1 MLSLVDL
8 SQPRVCDGPG
18 SMVSPKFTANVPPE
32 ANEARRRSAAV
43 RHRQNDS
50 CTDSEGRTLAL
61 DYEVVIGLEVHAQLL
76 TQSKMFCGCSALY
89 QDAPPNTVVCPV
101 CMGMPGVLPVIN
113 KKAVEHVIRTGLA
126 LNCEIAHNTKFD
138 RKNYPY
144 PDLMKGYQISQYDL
158 PIASN
163 GSLTIEVDGQERAA
177 GITRVHL
184 EEDTAKLL
192 HRTEGYGEGYSLLD
206 MNRAGVPLMEI
217 VGEPD
222 LRSADEA
229 RSYLLRLHTI
239 LQYIGASMANMEEGN
254 FRCDANISIR
264 PRGSEE
270 LGTKVEVKNM
280 NSFRAVTRALEYEAH
295 RQVATLEDGGRIV
308 QETRGWVDDRAVTV
322 SQRTKE
328 YAADYRYFPEPD
340 LPPLVIQPEWVEEI
354 RRSLPELPDE
364 RRARFADEYGL
375 PAYDAR
381 LLTSTRAFAD
391 YFEHALRDGA
401 SSDQTARDLAKPVSN
416 WLLGEMTR
424 LTNQSGIELEKVK
437 IAPVQVVE
445 LQGLVS
451 SGTLSSTM
459 AKEVFEKMY
468 ATGQSPRSIAEDE
481 GLVQMSDSGTV
492 GAAVEEAITSNPQP
506 VQDFLNGKDTAL
518 RYLVGQ
524 VMKATGGKANPK
536 LTTDLLKERL
546 EALSR

>member
-1 MLSLVDL
+1 MSNILYAHDL
-8 SQPRVCDGPG
+8 FEDIPE
-18 SMVSPKFTANVPPE
+18 FT
-32 ANEARRRSAAV
+32 
-43 RHRQNDS
+43 
-50 CTDSEGRTLAL
+50 TDQLAL
-61 DYEVVIGLEVHAQLL
+61 DYELVIGLEVHAQLL

-89 QDAPPNTVVCPV
+89 HNAPPNTVVCPV

-126 LNCEIAHNTKFD
+126 LDCEIAHHTKFD

-158 PIASN
+158 PIATN
-163 GSLTIEVDGQERAA
+163 GSLAIDVDGQERTA

-192 HRTEGYGEGYSLLD
+192 HRTEGYGEAYSLLD
-206 MNRAGVPLMEI
+206 INRAGVPLMEI

-222 LRSADEA
+222 LRSPDEA
-229 RSYLLRLHTI
+229 RSYLVRLHSI

-264 PRGSEE
+264 PRGSKE

-280 NSFRAVTRALEYEAH
+280 NSFRAVTRALEYEAQ
-295 RQVATLEDGGRIV
+295 RQVETLERGDRIV

-340 LPPLVIQPEWVEEI
+340 LPPLVIRPEWVEEI

-364 RRARFADEYGL
+364 RRARFTSEYGL

-381 LLTSTRAFAD
+381 LLTSSRALAD
-391 YFEHALRDGA
+391 YFEQALSDEA
-401 SSDQTARDLAKPVSN
+401 SGDRASRDLAKPVSN

-424 LTNQSGIELEKVK
+424 LTNQSGIDLEHVK
-437 IAPVQVVE
+437 IAPRQIVE
-445 LQGLVS
+445 LQGLVD
-451 SGTLSSTM
+451 SGTLNSNM
-459 AKEVFEKMY
+459 AKEVFQKMFE
-468 ATGQSPRSIAEDE
+468 TGRSPASIAEDE
-481 GLVQMSDSGTV
+481 GLVQMSDSKAV

-506 VQDFLNGKDTAL
+506 VQDFINGKDAAL

-524 VMKATGGKANPK
+524 VMKATSGKADPK
-536 LTTDLLKERL
+536 LATELMKESL